1 MYLGSYEN
9 LQGFS
14 LFHVSHIYFWD
25 WWLEFM
31 KLFKND
37 YVRLDVKWSPIHRK
51 GSQKFTFGASISTL
65 KGSQFRWK
73 SCAESFI
80 PIESHHVIHLMISV
94 RLKFVFN
101 HLPRPL
107 HFCLCTSLSVK
118 LPREWWILL
127 DTLFHKFHDLELL
140 ASIRTWVHDWVWAL
154 EAFEEKGREKV
165 MATLHIIHT
174 SMYWNEK
181 INR

>member
-80 PIESHHVIHLMISV
+80 PIGSHHVIHLMISV

-127 DTLFHKFHDLELL
+127 DAQKH
-140 ASIRTWVHDWVWAL
+140 VHI
-154 EAFEEKGREKV
+154 E
-165 MATLHIIHT
+165 
-174 SMYWNEK
+174 S
-181 INR
+181 